1 MKASN
6 DCLALIKSC
15 EGFSSKPYLCPAGVP
30 TIGYGSTRY
39 VDGRKVSLTD
49 PHITVEQADEIMRS
63 TLVEYENAV
72 NRYVKVILTQGQFDA
87 LVDFAYNA
95 GTQNLRN
102 STLLKMLNAGDY
114 TGAAKQFERWV
125 YADGKVLYGLVKRRK
140 LESDLFLSKR
150 QLEKL

>member
-1 MKASN
+1 MKSSN

-15 EGFSSKPYLCPAGVP
+15 EGFSAKPYLCPAGVP

-39 VDGRKVSLTD
+39 ADGRKVTLNDKS
-49 PHITVEQADEIMRS
+49 ITVEQADEIMRTS
-63 TLVEYENAV
+63 LVEYENAV
-72 NRYVKVILTQGQFDA
+72 NRYVKMPITQGQFDA

-95 GTQNLRN
+95 GAQSLRN

-114 TGAAKQFERWV
+114 AGAAKQFERWV

-140 LESDLFLSKR
+140 LEADLFLSKR
-150 QLEKL
+150 QPGKL

>member
-1 MKASN
+1 MKSSN

-15 EGFSSKPYLCPAGVP
+15 EGFSAKPYLCPAGVP

-39 VDGRKVSLTD
+39 ADGRKVTLNDKS
-49 PHITVEQADEIMRS
+49 ITVEQADEIMRTS
-63 TLVEYENAV
+63 LVEYENAV
-72 NRYVKVILTQGQFDA
+72 NRYVKVPITQGQFDA

-95 GTQNLRN
+95 GAQSLRN

-114 TGAAKQFERWV
+114 AGAAKQFERWV

-140 LESDLFLSKR
+140 LEADLFLSKR
-150 QLEKL
+150 QPGKL